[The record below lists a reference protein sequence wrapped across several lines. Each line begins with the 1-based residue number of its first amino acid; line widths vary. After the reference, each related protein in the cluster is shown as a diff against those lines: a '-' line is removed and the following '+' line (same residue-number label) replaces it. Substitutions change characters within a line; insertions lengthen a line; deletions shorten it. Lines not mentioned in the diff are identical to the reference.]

1 MQNKSLFHFFT
12 KQVWPEDQ
20 YPPFEVGR
28 LVLNRNPDNYFAQ
41 VEQLAFSPA
50 NRVPGL
56 EFSPDKVLQ
65 ARLFAYSDT
74 ARHRIGPNFHLV
86 PVNQPLVPVLAP
98 TFRDGAMMTGDNQ
111 GPMPNYYPCS
121 FNPAVHD
128 NPQQFNELRTHIE
141 STDVDRFVSDYE
153 DNYTQVRDLYL
164 SYTPAERNAL
174 HNNIVS
180 ELQYTTKFIQ
190 ERALEQFGKIH
201 ADYAAGVKQALQ
213 AATQQSAGN

>member
-1 MQNKSLFHFFT
+1 M
-12 KQVWPEDQ
+12 
-20 YPPFEVGR
+20 
-28 LVLNRNPDNYFAQ
+28 LNRNPDNYFAQ

-141 STDVDRFVSDYE
+141 STDVDRFVTDYE

-180 ELQYTTKFIQ
+180 ELQYTAKFIQ

-213 AATQQSAGN
+213 AAQQSAGN